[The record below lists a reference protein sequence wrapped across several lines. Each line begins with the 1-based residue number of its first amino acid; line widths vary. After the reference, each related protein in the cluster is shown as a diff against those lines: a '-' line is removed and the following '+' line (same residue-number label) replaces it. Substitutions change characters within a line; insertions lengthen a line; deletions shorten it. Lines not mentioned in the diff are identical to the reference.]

1 MSPFEPDRWIRQLMK
16 CEHLS
21 EVDMKALCECVRC
34 ILMEESNIQPVSSPV
49 TICGD
54 IHGQFWDLLELLR
67 KGGEVPHTSYIFMG
81 DFVDRGH
88 YSLETVSL
96 LLVLKAKY
104 PDRVT
109 LLRGNHE
116 SRQITQVYGF
126 YDECQ
131 QKYGSALVW
140 KACCS
145 VFDYLNLAAI
155 IDGETL
161 CVHGGLSPDIR
172 TLDQIRVLSRAQEIP
187 HEGAFCDLMWSDP
200 DEIENWA
207 ISPRGAGWLFGGSVT
222 QEFNHVNSLRLI
234 ARAHQLV
241 QEGYKYMFDEQLV
254 TVWSAPNYCYRC
266 GNMASILTIRENGGR
281 DFTVYDAAEENERD
295 KGLQKSR
302 KMGNMTYFYYAA
314 VNTSVILVS
323 CNLSRVIVSLLAE
336 SPRGILQNGVEFVM
350 GKGRMDSN
358 RPSALDSTATS
369 ATDIEEPRDT
379 TRGFSVRRTASR
391 ARTGMCME
399 DEGTSCMQRYSDAL
413 ATMSHTLQVGH
424 EYRQRPSE
432 RFHIRN
438 SLSHYS
444 PISLRVQCLASF
456 ASLSTPS
463 PISIVCSMR
472 HSLPGPRVHHTI
484 ARSNYSNRMLGEV
497 LEAKHGHPRRPLNQH
512 GHSDL
517 RAAGHL
523 EGERKY

>member
-1 MSPFEPDRWIRQLMK
+1 MSPFEPDRWIEQLRE
-16 CEHLS
+16 CQHLA
-21 EVDMKALCECVRC
+21 EPDMKALCERVRS

-67 KGGEVPHTSYIFMG
+67 KGGDVPQTSYIFMG

-96 LLVLKAKY
+96 LLVLKAKH

-200 DEIENWA
+200 DDIDNWA
-207 ISPRGAGWLFGGSVT
+207 ISPRGAGWLFGGNVT
-222 QEFNHVNSLRLI
+222 REFNHVNSLSLI

-241 QEGYKYMFDEQLV
+241 QEGYKYMFDDQLV

-266 GNMASILTIRENGGR
+266 GNMASILTIHEDGGR
-281 DFTVYDAAEENERD
+281 SFTVYDAAEENERD
-295 KGLQKSR
+295 KGMLKQR
-302 KMGNMTYFYYAA
+302 KMG
-314 VNTSVILVS
+314 
-323 CNLSRVIVSLLAE
+323 
-336 SPRGILQNGVEFVM
+336 
-350 GKGRMDSN
+350 
-358 RPSALDSTATS
+358 
-369 ATDIEEPRDT
+369 
-379 TRGFSVRRTASR
+379 
-391 ARTGMCME
+391 
-399 DEGTSCMQRYSDAL
+399 
-413 ATMSHTLQVGH
+413 TMSSYFV
-424 EYRQRPSE
+424 
-432 RFHIRN
+432 
-438 SLSHYS
+438 
-444 PISLRVQCLASF
+444 
-456 ASLSTPS
+456 
-463 PISIVCSMR
+463 
-472 HSLPGPRVHHTI
+472 
-484 ARSNYSNRMLGEV
+484 
-497 LEAKHGHPRRPLNQH
+497 
-512 GHSDL
+512 
-517 RAAGHL
+517 
-523 EGERKY
+523 